1 MGAIR
6 RFSKITPLTAAIEE
20 AAADRELQRI
30 IQLRFQKFGEC
41 PTSDLFPTTDAVES
55 FHEHSFGVVGRPKP
69 RPMPSLGQSCDWRT
83 RSGR

>member
-30 IQLRFQKFGEC
+30 IQLRFQKFGSAPH
-41 PTSDLFPTTDAVES
+41 PTCSQRQTL
-55 FHEHSFGVVGRPKP
+55 
-69 RPMPSLGQSCDWRT
+69 
-83 RSGR
+83 